1 MRTLINNEDQNNL
14 FELIADYLKE
24 DIACFAIGGTAMMFH
39 GYKSATKDIDLV
51 FHSEKD
57 MSSFIA
63 AIKELGYKERPI
75 SKIYSDKRSSGQ
87 NKPKMFTRGEERF
100 DLFKENVFSLKMPKE
115 TKGKFDFIGK
125 KTLTMFTPTP
135 EWLIILKITTNRE
148 RDIDDILTIC
158 EKEKDI
164 SWDMIVDSIIKQ
176 ATRWLLMD
184 LEENLKKI
192 SKNIFIKKRYF
203 DKIYAAYEI
212 LD

>member
-1 MRTLINNEDQNNL
+1 LINNEDQNNL

>member
-1 MRTLINNEDQNNL
+1 MINNEDQNNL